1 MDGFLVRWKGKSSFS
16 YSYCIV
22 KIINANTIR
31 DDENDWS
38 DDADDE
44 DIGVGMYGNMKVRA
58 RA

>member
-1 MDGFLVRWKGKSSFS
+1 VRWKGKSSAS
-16 YSYCIV
+16 KNS
-22 KIINANTIR
+22 ANTIR

-44 DIGVGMYGNMKVRA
+44 DIGVGMYRNRNVRA

>member
-1 MDGFLVRWKGKSSFS
+1 MRWKGKSSFS

>member
-1 MDGFLVRWKGKSSFS
+1 MRWKGKSSF
-16 YSYCIV
+16 SYCIV

-44 DIGVGMYGNMKVRA
+44 DIGVGMYRNRNVRA